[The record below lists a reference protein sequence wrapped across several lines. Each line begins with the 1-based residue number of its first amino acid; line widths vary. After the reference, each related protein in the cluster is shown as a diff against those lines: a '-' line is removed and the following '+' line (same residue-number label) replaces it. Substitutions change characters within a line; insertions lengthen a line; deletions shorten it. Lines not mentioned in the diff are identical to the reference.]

1 VIRFFD
7 LIFSLLGILIL
18 LPVFLIISVLIKLT
32 SKGPLLYRQNR
43 VGISNVD
50 FGIWKF
56 RTMFVESDKSGLLTI
71 GGRDLRVTSIGY
83 YLRKFKLD
91 ELPQLFNVLKGEM
104 SLVGPRPEV
113 RKYVDLYTKDQQKVL
128 TIKPG
133 ITDWASI
140 MYRNENI
147 ILEHSKNPE
156 QDYINI
162 IMPDKIRFNLIYI
175 ENYRLSSYFKII
187 FVTLWNVVSPTSLK
201 EK

>member
-1 VIRFFD
+1 MIRFFD